1 MEDTFEET
9 KKILF
14 FLDLEINENLLKKSI
29 SDCLFSKLQKEE
41 MLESKNKDIREMKFR
56 KGILGN
62 FNDDLSKTDLIKINN
77 IIKSKLNN
85 NFKRILNL
93 TNI

>member
-1 MEDTFEET
+1 
-9 KKILF
+9 
-14 FLDLEINENLLKKSI
+14 
-29 SDCLFSKLQKEE
+29 
-41 MLESKNKDIREMKFR
+41 MKFR

-62 FNDDLSKTDLIKINN
+62 FNDDLSKTDLAKINN

-93 TNI
+93 TNIQ